1 MVALS
6 LIKKGYKRS
15 FVIVEGPAKKGAE
28 YEMLMAGFEW
38 VFGEYLIKYNS
49 KGQIVKKQKIFKK

>member
-1 MVALS
+1 M
-6 LIKKGYKRS
+6 IKKGYKRS